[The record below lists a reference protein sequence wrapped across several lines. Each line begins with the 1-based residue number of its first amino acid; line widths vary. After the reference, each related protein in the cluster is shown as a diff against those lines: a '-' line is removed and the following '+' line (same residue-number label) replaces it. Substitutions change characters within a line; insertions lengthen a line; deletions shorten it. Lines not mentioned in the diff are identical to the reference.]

1 MRIDDLF
8 LTESQNLEEGPIWD
22 KVKGAGA
29 AVGKGIGAVGQAVGA
44 VAGVPAGIA
53 GAVKK
58 GYQASRDTIAGGPGS
73 TPQPAQGQSPAA
85 GAQAAPQAG
94 TMAPA
99 ASGSAPQ
106 AQAAAPTAAQAQQ
119 SKVGVSQINKI
130 LPTLRARDLASI
142 KKTLDATLAKK
153 QKAPAP
159 GAGAMSQM
167 ANTLTGTPAPSA
179 PPANTMA
186 NAPVSKTNTAKPGNP
201 NAAPTG
207 LPPGVNPEKA
217 NAAQQA
223 AGLPPLYKQT
233 ADGGWE
239 ETDQAKGS
247 FVGNQTQA
255 APTKTRTGGKVAG
268 QVSNSPSAVRQR
280 AARQAKQ
287 ATSKVMAEGVG
298 YHSKFFG
305 KMI

>member
-1 MRIDDLF
+1 M
-8 LTESQNLEEGPIWD
+8 
-22 KVKGAGA
+22 A
-29 AVGKGIGAVGQAVGA
+29 
-44 VAGVPAGIA
+44 
-53 GAVKK
+53 
-58 GYQASRDTIAGGPGS
+58 
-73 TPQPAQGQSPAA
+73 PAQG
-85 GAQAAPQAG
+85 G
-94 TMAPA
+94 APA
-99 ASGSAPQ
+99 T
-106 AQAAAPTAAQAQQ
+106 APTAAQAQQ

-167 ANTLTGTPAPSA
+167 ANNLTGTPAPSA

-233 ADGGWE
+233 ANGGWE
-239 ETDQAKGS
+239 ETDQAKGTR
-247 FVGNQTQA
+247 VGNQ

>member
-8 LTESQNLEEGPIWD
+8 LTESQNLEEGPVWD

-29 AVGKGIGAVGQAVGA
+29 AVGKGLGAVGQAVGA

-58 GYQASRDTIAGGPGS
+58 GYRASRDTIAGGPGS
-73 TPQPAQGQSPAA
+73 TPQPAQGQAPAAGGSAPQAQA

-94 TMAPA
+94 SMAPA
-99 ASGSAPQ
+99 QGG

-186 NAPVSKTNTAKPGNP
+186 NAPVSKTNTAP
-201 NAAPTG
+201 ASTG

-233 ADGGWE
+233 ANGGWE
-239 ETDQAKGS
+239 ETDQAKGTR
-247 FVGNQTQA
+247 VGNQTQT

-280 AARQAKQ
+280 ATRQAKQ